1 MTDNKDVN
9 DKSDFKNNI
18 DNKVYKHGMG
28 ATGSQKTPPESYS
41 SFSVTW
47 WDKYCY

>member
-9 DKSDFKNNI
+9 DKNDIKKNT

-28 ATGSQKTPPESYS
+28 ATGSQKTLPESYS
-41 SFSVTW
+41 SFSAT
-47 WDKYCY
+47 

>member
-9 DKSDFKNNI
+9 DKNDIKNNI

-28 ATGSQKTPPESYS
+28 ATGSQKTPPESYLLIKTRKLAS
-41 SFSVTW
+41 I
-47 WDKYCY
+47 